1 MQKHIL
7 IVDDEPEIR
16 ATLTEVLTYHGYRI
30 TSVASAAEAEKAA
43 AEQAPDLVISDLQL
57 EHSDGLILIEQLKKK
72 LPGAKILL
80 LTGVYFE
87 PDVVRNVLAQ
97 TVDAYLYK
105 TTPLREIIAAV
116 KKLIG

>member
-7 IVDDEPEIR
+7 LVDDEPEIR
-16 ATLTEVLTYHGYRI
+16 NTLTEFLAYHGYRI
-30 TSVASAAEAEKAA
+30 TAVASALEAEKAVA
-43 AEQAPDLVISDLQL
+43 DQSPDLVISDLQL
-57 EHSDGLILIEQLKKK
+57 EHSDGLMLIEQLKKK
-72 LPGAKILL
+72 LPGTKVLL
-80 LTGVYFE
+80 LTGVYFD

-105 TTPLREIIAAV
+105 TTPLKQIIATI